1 MTGEVLRE
9 NPIRDIQ
16 SVELLFQIEIRL
28 VLIEIVKKFE
38 PSRAVSSRLVS
49 RKTRDDSIRLGRD
62 EAK

>member
-38 PSRAVSSRLVS
+38 PSRAVSGETKQNETK
-49 RKTRDDSIRLGRD
+49 RKF
-62 EAK
+62 